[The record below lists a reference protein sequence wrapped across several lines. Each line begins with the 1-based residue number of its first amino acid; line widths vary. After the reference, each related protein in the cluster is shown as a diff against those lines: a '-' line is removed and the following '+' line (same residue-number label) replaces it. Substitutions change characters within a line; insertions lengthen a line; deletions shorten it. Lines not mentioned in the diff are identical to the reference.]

1 MGLLILELLQVE
13 KEFINMLKQGLF
25 EDRKLKAIDRLII

>member
-13 KEFINMLKQGLF
+13 KEFINMLKQTLF